1 MRNAQSLYRTA
12 ALLAL
17 ALVPALAQAQARE
30 ALGRSTATLTQAIRV
45 GNMVYASG
53 ALPAGG
59 ANADTT
65 IQGQT
70 RSALASIKSTLEL
83 AGTTMEHAVKRL
95 TSEVADFWGIKTR
108 GRVKKG
114 MTGDF
119 AIFDPKTVS
128 SPRYAT
134 PRPDLPGG
142 GNRLISE
149 PTGMMYTVVS
159 GTVVCEGKKDTGLR
173 PGSVLRS
180 GNC

>member
-1 MRNAQSLYRTA
+1 MRNAQSLYRTV

-83 AGTTMEHAVKRL
+83 AGTTMEHAVKCTVFL
-95 TSEVADFWGIKTR
+95 LEGSDFR
-108 GRVKKG
+108 GMNEAYAESWPVSPPARSTVIVKG
-114 MTGDF
+114 
-119 AIFDPKTVS
+119 
-128 SPRYAT
+128 
-134 PRPDLPGG
+134 L
-142 GNRLISE
+142 
-149 PTGMMYTVVS
+149 VVPNAKLEIECIA
-159 GTVVCEGKKDTGLR
+159 VMPAK
-173 PGSVLRS
+173 
-180 GNC
+180 